1 MPNVLWHYQGQQV
14 LQVTS
19 RMDPE
24 SGDKIE
30 TRKLVLDE
38 PGTLDR
44 MQYDRYVADL
54 VNYLAWMAEPA
65 QVARK
70 SWGIVVMFF
79 LALFFVLAWLLK
91 HEYWKDVR

>member
-1 MPNVLWHYQGQQV
+1 
-14 LQVTS
+14 
-19 RMDPE
+19 
-24 SGDKIE
+24 
-30 TRKLVLDE
+30 
-38 PGTLDR
+38 
-44 MQYDRYVADL
+44 VADL
-54 VNYLAWMAEPA
+54 VNYLAWMGEPA